1 MTYKK
6 LNIKYKDII
15 KAKKK
20 GFTLIEL
27 VGVIAIMGILLI
39 IFSKSITGY
48 IDEAKKTKVIE
59 QSRRVVMAVD
69 TYEMR
74 KGGDLSNSTISQIK
88 SNDSVNSY
96 IGDDLANL
104 SDSMSVDD
112 CRDIVNGTKDFSI
125 DENGIF
131 DSFIDNEQ
139 LD

>member
-1 MTYKK
+1 MTYRK
-6 LNIKYKDII
+6 LNTKCKNII

-27 VGVIAIMGILLI
+27 VGVIAIMGILVI
-39 IFSKSITGY
+39 IFSKNITGY

-88 SNDSVNSY
+88 SNNSVNSY

-104 SDSMSVDD
+104 SDSMSVAN
-112 CRDIVNGTKDFSI
+112 CRDIVNGIKDFSI

-131 DSFIDNEQ
+131 NSFIDNE
-139 LD
+139 